1 MMGEMSDFR
10 RAMNSLS
17 DINNSDSR
25 HGNKVISNSNDGNN
39 VSNGSDNLGKETG
52 IHNNCAKQQQQSVC
66 DNGQVAMETAINT
79 TNVTETAV
87 LPCSGGAIFK
97 KKVNRPD
104 HLGSVPF
111 ITAVEY
117 SDASSDRHNRSDM
130 INRSD
135 RNNRERSDRKSKEI
149 ETWLMDVPVG
159 GGENQHIDCRNKVNT
174 HPIDGGP
181 DRPENAD
188 LVEKTLNQHE
198 KENPEIQSVEGG
210 NTESACSSFPS
221 NCSNAPSDGHYV
233 RGRTASRREARLRK
247 QSCPN
252 FKDRPAS
259 ELDNEEKVD
268 DSSTYSGQ
276 SLMPVTGDSSKGMR
290 KLSGPDKA
298 FSRGLRVDLRRVNE
312 NGRLIFYFKSPERPR
327 SLSPNYRLAS
337 DGASRMSIGQDSCSE
352 IIMTSRKSSDVTSRK
367 SSDVTS
373 RKSSAQSSIFS
384 PSPNEKLRAGVA
396 ALRDLYKEHYAM
408 YSGRPWSAGAA
419 K

>member
-10 RAMNSLS
+10 RVVNSLT
-17 DINNSDSR
+17 DINNSDSC
-25 HGNKVISNSNDGNN
+25 HGNKDIIDSNGGNK
-39 VSNGSDNLGKETG
+39 VFNGSDSVGKEKG
-52 IHNNCAKQQQQSVC
+52 IHSNCAKQQQQQQSVC
-66 DNGQVAMETAINT
+66 DNGQITMETAINAA
-79 TNVTETAV
+79 NVTETAAA
-87 LPCSGGAIFK
+87 PSSGGAICK
-97 KKVNRPD
+97 KKANRPD
-104 HLGSVPF
+104 HLGNVPF

-117 SDASSDRHNRSDM
+117 NDCRSDGHSRSDMNSRSDRHS
-130 INRSD
+130 
-135 RNNRERSDRKSKEI
+135 RERSDRKSKDI

-159 GGENQHIDCRNKVNT
+159 VENGSDHPDLGG
-174 HPIDGGP
+174 
-181 DRPENAD
+181 
-188 LVEKTLNQHE
+188 KTLSQHV

-221 NCSNAPSDGHYV
+221 NCSNAASDGHYV
-233 RGRTASRREARLRK
+233 RGRTASRRETRLRK

-259 ELDNEEKVD
+259 ELDNEERVD

-276 SLMPVTGDSSKGMR
+276 SLLPASGDSSKGTR

-312 NGRLIFYFKSPERPR
+312 NGRLVFYFKSPERPR

-337 DGASRMSIGQDSCSE
+337 DGLSRMSIGQDSCSE

-396 ALRDLYKEHYAM
+396 ALRNLYKEHYAM

-419 K
+419 R

>member
-1 MMGEMSDFR
+1 
-10 RAMNSLS
+10 
-17 DINNSDSR
+17 
-25 HGNKVISNSNDGNN
+25 
-39 VSNGSDNLGKETG
+39 
-52 IHNNCAKQQQQSVC
+52 
-66 DNGQVAMETAINT
+66 METAINIV
-79 TNVTETAV
+79 NVTETAA
-87 LPCSGGAIFK
+87 PPSSGAICK
-97 KKVNRPD
+97 KKANRPD
-104 HLGSVPF
+104 HLGNVPF

-117 SDASSDRHNRSDM
+117 GDCGSDGHGRSDM
-130 INRSD
+130 NSRSD
-135 RNNRERSDRKSKEI
+135 WNSNRERSDRKSKDI

-159 GGENQHIDCRNKVNT
+159 VENRHIDCRNRTNT

-181 DRPENAD
+181 KGPDDAD
-188 LVEKTLNQHE
+188 LEGKTLSQYE

-233 RGRTASRREARLRK
+233 RGRTASRRETRLRK
-247 QSCPN
+247 QSCAN

-259 ELDNEEKVD
+259 ELDIEEKVD
-268 DSSTYSGQ
+268 DCSTYSGQ
-276 SLMPVTGDSSKGMR
+276 SLMPGTGDSSKGTR

-312 NGRLIFYFKSPERPR
+312 NGRLVFYFKSPERPR

-337 DGASRMSIGQDSCSE
+337 DGVSRMSIGRDSCSE
-352 IIMTSRKSSDVTSRK
+352 IIMTSRK

-419 K
+419 RW

>member
-1 MMGEMSDFR
+1 MYRLEGERTST
-10 RAMNSLS
+10 L
-17 DINNSDSR
+17 I
-25 HGNKVISNSNDGNN
+25 V
-39 VSNGSDNLGKETG
+39 G
-52 IHNNCAKQQQQSVC
+52 I
-66 DNGQVAMETAINT
+66 E
-79 TNVTETAV
+79 
-87 LPCSGGAIFK
+87 
-97 KKVNRPD
+97 
-104 HLGSVPF
+104 
-111 ITAVEY
+111 
-117 SDASSDRHNRSDM
+117 
-130 INRSD
+130 
-135 RNNRERSDRKSKEI
+135 
-149 ETWLMDVPVG
+149 
-159 GGENQHIDCRNKVNT
+159 VNT

-181 DRPENAD
+181 NGPDHAD
-188 LVEKTLNQHE
+188 LEGKTLSQHE

-210 NTESACSSFPS
+210 NTESACSSFPN

-233 RGRTASRREARLRK
+233 RGRTASRRETRLRK

-268 DSSTYSGQ
+268 DCSTYSGQ
-276 SLMPVTGDSSKGMR
+276 SLMPGTGDSSKGTR

-312 NGRLIFYFKSPERPR
+312 NGRLVFYFKSPERPR

-337 DGASRMSIGQDSCSE
+337 DGVSRMSIGQDSCSE

-396 ALRDLYKEHYAM
+396 ALRNLYKEHYAM

-419 K
+419 R

>member
-1 MMGEMSDFR
+1 MMGEMTDFR
-10 RAMNSLS
+10 KVVNSLT
-17 DINNSDSR
+17 DINNGDSR
-25 HGNKVISNSNDGNN
+25 HSNKDISNSNDGNK
-39 VSNGSDNLGKETG
+39 VSNRNDCPGKETG
-52 IHNNCAKQQQQSVC
+52 IHSNCAKQQQQQQQSVC
-66 DNGQVAMETAINT
+66 DNGQVTMETAINT
-79 TNVTETAV
+79 ANVTETAAAAH
-87 LPCSGGAIFK
+87 PGGGAICK
-97 KKVNRPD
+97 KKANRPD
-104 HLGSVPF
+104 HLGNVPF

-117 SDASSDRHNRSDM
+117 SDGRSDRNITSDM
-130 INRSD
+130 NSRSD
-135 RNNRERSDRKSKEI
+135 RNNRERSDRKSKDI
-149 ETWLMDVPVG
+149 ETWLMDVSVG
-159 GGENQHIDCRNKVNT
+159 VENRHIDCRNRVNI

-181 DRPENAD
+181 NGSDH
-188 LVEKTLNQHE
+188 T
-198 KENPEIQSVEGG
+198 EIQSVEGG

-221 NCSNAPSDGHYV
+221 NCSDAPSDAHYV
-233 RGRTASRREARLRK
+233 RGRTASRRETRLRK

-252 FKDRPAS
+252 FKDRSAS

-268 DSSTYSGQ
+268 DSTYSGQ

-298 FSRGLRVDLRRVNE
+298 FSSGLRVDLRRVNE

-419 K
+419 R